1 MIAQHQR
8 GEAGLEEGNVSRFQ
22 GRDLVGIHIHTDH
35 LVTHLRQY
43 GGLNQPDITYSEYGD
58 SHPLLFRWQ

>member
-1 MIAQHQR
+1 MVALHQG
-8 GEAGLEEGNVSRFQ
+8 GETGLEEGNAPLFQ
-22 GRDLVGIHIHTDH
+22 ARDLVGIHIHAGH
-35 LVTHLRQY
+35 LVTHRSQY